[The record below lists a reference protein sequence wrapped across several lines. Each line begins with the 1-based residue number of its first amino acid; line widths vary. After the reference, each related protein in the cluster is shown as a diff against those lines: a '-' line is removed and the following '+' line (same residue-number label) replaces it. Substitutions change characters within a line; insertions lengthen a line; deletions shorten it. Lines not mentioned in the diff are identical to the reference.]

1 MHWWVLIGI
10 IVAFLAFMAD
20 LGMVEFPN
28 KPVIPALSG
37 GSPTILTMLLFLIV
51 FGILG
56 RMLQMARRR
65 EKEFLQSQV
74 VELKERI
81 GELEKEE
88 KGELEERIG
97 EKEKEE
103 REETK
108 KKD

>member
-10 IVAFLAFMAD
+10 IVTFLAFMAD
-20 LGMVEFPN
+20 LGMVEFPR

-74 VELKERI
+74 VKLKERI
-81 GELEKEE
+81 EELEKEE
-88 KGELEERIG
+88 NEELKEQVE
-97 EKEKEE
+97 EKEE
-103 REETK
+103 EK
-108 KKD
+108 N